1 MKGYYKT
8 LIPWKGKTEE
18 LSVNFVK
25 GFHVVKFQVRNL
37 SPILLIVSLEK
48 CVLTK
53 DFTTLVFAVLD
64 DCSGW

>member
-1 MKGYYKT
+1 MKGCYKT
-8 LIPWKGKTEE
+8 LIPWKRKTEE

-25 GFHVVKFQVRNL
+25 SFHVVKFQVRNL

-48 CVLTK
+48 CGLTT
-53 DFTTLVFAVLD
+53 DFPALVFAVLE